1 MTSTL
6 LEVQQ
11 LGVAYGDVRAVWDVS
26 FTIQQSEIVVLIG
39 PNGAGKTTIMRTLA
53 GLQQPVAGT
62 IHYEDSIIHDS
73 QHKTPA
79 YALVEQGIILVHEGR
94 RLFGGLSVVDNLEMG
109 AFTPK
114 ARVVREQTRQ
124 RVFELFPRLAER
136 KDQRAATMSGGEQQM
151 LAIGRAMMGLPRLLL
166 LDEPS
171 LGLAPLVVK
180 NIFEVITL
188 LNQQGITVLLV
199 EQNAKRA
206 LSLADRAYVIEQGRV
221 ASSGSGEEL
230 LKSPVVQQ
238 AYLGGQAF

>member
-1 MTSTL
+1 MTTPL

-26 FTIQQSEIVVLIG
+26 FTIQPGEIVVLIG

-62 IHYEDSIIHDS
+62 IRYDDSVIHGGT
-73 QHKTPA
+73 QKTA
-79 YALVEQGIILVHEGR
+79 AHTLVEQGIILVHEGR
-94 RLFGGLSVVDNLEMG
+94 RLFGGLSVLDNLEMG

-114 ARVVREQTRQ
+114 ARAVRAQTRQ
-124 RVFELFPRLAER
+124 QVFDLFPRLAER

-180 NIFEVITL
+180 NIFEVIAL

-199 EQNAKRA
+199 EQNARRA
-206 LSLADRAYVIEQGRV
+206 LGLADRAYVIEQGRV
-221 ASSGSGEEL
+221 ASSGTGEQL
-230 LKSPVVQQ
+230 LSSPVVQQ
-238 AYLGGQAF
+238 AYLGGI

>member
-1 MTSTL
+1 MTTNL

-26 FTIQQSEIVVLIG
+26 FTIQPGEIVVLIG

-53 GLQQPVAGT
+53 GLQQPIAGT
-62 IHYEDSIIHDS
+62 VRYADGVIHDG

-79 YALVEQGIILVHEGR
+79 HTLVEQGIILVHEGR
-94 RLFGGLSVVDNLEMG
+94 RLFGGLSVLDNLEMG
-109 AFTPK
+109 AFTAK
-114 ARVVREQTRQ
+114 ARAVRGQTRQ
-124 RVFELFPRLAER
+124 QVFDLFPRLAER
-136 KDQRAATMSGGEQQM
+136 QDQRAATMSGGEQQM

-180 NIFEVITL
+180 NIFEVIAL
-188 LNQQGITVLLV
+188 LNGQGITVLLV

-230 LKSPVVQQ
+230 LRSPVVQQ
-238 AYLGGQAF
+238 AYLGGQTL